1 MQEIR
6 YKANQQNVQDALA
19 GRTQFMI
26 SSLATTEALVR
37 AGKMRRIAVAS
48 SARFP
53 GLEDLATVNETL
65 PGVVVDGQYYLVGPA
80 GLPREITQRLNREGE
95 AYVRDP
101 EVAKRLLT
109 LGLKLAPS
117 AGTPES
123 TADYLRRERARWEQ
137 MTREVKFEAE

>member
-1 MQEIR
+1 MARAQPGKLSYGVEGSPHRLIGQLILKRGGVDMQEIR

-53 GLEDLATVNETL
+53 GLEDLALMLVPVIGTEVNGARRWINLGMTFQPSSFL
-65 PGVVVDGQYYLVGPA
+65 QTGYPV
-80 GLPREITQRLNREGE
+80 
-95 AYVRDP
+95 
-101 EVAKRLLT
+101 LL
-109 LGLKLAPS
+109 A
-117 AGTPES
+117 
-123 TADYLRRERARWEQ
+123 
-137 MTREVKFEAE
+137 